1 MPTLAGHQQKTRFYP
16 SGCLDYLLGI
26 LKSPESPM
34 NMVCELK
41 CGYIFGVDLF
51 SFRTKLI

>member
-41 CGYIFGVDLF
+41 CGYIFGVDLL